1 MQSILAGRVG
11 PTSSKESK
19 KSVIGKLRLAEM
31 RQLAKSYGIFLPR
44 QMTKKE
50 LQTLLE
56 NKLDGLSLREVKG
69 KIERV
74 KSESE
79 LPIESREL
87 RKVIIRLRAKLAACE
102 SENTLLTEM
111 LGKRARAIERLNKR
125 LEQLE
130 GEPPVEETSKE
141 MSVGEADQSMD

>member
-1 MQSILAGRVG
+1 MARRVK
-11 PTSSKESK
+11 PTSSKETK

-69 KIERV
+69 KIRRV
-74 KSESE
+74 KSESD

-102 SENTLLTEM
+102 SENRLLTEM
-111 LGKRARAIERLNKR
+111 LGKRARAIEKLNRR

-130 GEPPVEETSKE
+130 GDPAAKDISKE
-141 MSVGEADQSMD
+141 VSVGEPDQSMD

>member
-1 MQSILAGRVG
+1 MARRVK
-11 PTSSKESK
+11 PTSSKETK

-44 QMTKKE
+44 QVTKKE

-69 KIERV
+69 KIQRV

-102 SENTLLTEM
+102 SENRLLTEM
-111 LGKRARAIERLNKR
+111 LGKRARAIEKLNRR

-130 GEPPVEETSKE
+130 GEPAAKDTSKE
-141 MSVGEADQSMD
+141 MSVGEPDQSMD